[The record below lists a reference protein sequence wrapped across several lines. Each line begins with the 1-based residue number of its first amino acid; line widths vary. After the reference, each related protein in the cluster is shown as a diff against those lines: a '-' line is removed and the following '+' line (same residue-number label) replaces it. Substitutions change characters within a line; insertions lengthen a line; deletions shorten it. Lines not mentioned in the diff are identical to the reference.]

1 MSSPITAIAIFC
13 GSAPGNIPIY
23 EKTAFEAGALLAAK
37 GLEVVYGG
45 GRIGLM
51 GAVANGALSEG
62 DKVTGVNP
70 GFLKTKEI
78 AHTGVTELVVVENM
92 HERKLRMHALSGA
105 IIALPGGWG
114 TLEELTEMLTWAQL
128 GLHTKPIGLL
138 NTAGYYNG
146 FLQLISTMQAEGFL
160 RPEYARMLIVAD
172 TIEHLLPLMQ
182 AYNAPPVPQWITEET
197 I

>member
-13 GSAPGNIPIY
+13 GSAPGNNPIY
-23 EKTAFEAGALLAAK
+23 EKIAFELGALLAAK

-62 DKVTGVNP
+62 GKVTGVIP

-92 HERKLRMHALSGA
+92 HERKLRMHALS
-105 IIALPGGWG
+105 
-114 TLEELTEMLTWAQL
+114 
-128 GLHTKPIGLL
+128 
-138 NTAGYYNG
+138 N
-146 FLQLISTMQAEGFL
+146 
-160 RPEYARMLIVAD
+160 
-172 TIEHLLPLMQ
+172 
-182 AYNAPPVPQWITEET
+182 
-197 I
+197 